1 MVTIGIRELRQNAS
15 LYVRMAREG
24 KRIAVTDRG
33 VLVAYLVPTEEGV
46 TLLDR
51 LEAAGD
57 YTPPVGSVLDLPP
70 APTPPPGARPLSQAV
85 EELRDQERW

>member
-1 MVTIGIRELRQNAS
+1 MVSIGIRELRQNAS

-24 KRIAVTDRG
+24 HRVAVTDRG
-33 VLVAYLVPTEEGV
+33 TLVAYLVPAEDTM

-51 LEAAGD
+51 LEATGE
-57 YTPPVGSVLDLPP
+57 YVPPVGDILELGPVPP
-70 APTPPPGARPLSQAV
+70 VPEGSRPLSELV